1 MGNPWPAGLRGHSLE
16 IQVAAANNAKNIWI
30 NYSIV
35 KITDKS
41 NYKTKIK
48 TWNKQKTKI
57 IFH

>member
-1 MGNPWPAGLRGHSLE
+1 MGNLWPAGLHGLSLE
-16 IQVAAANNAKNIWI
+16 IQVAAANAEKNIWI